1 MRPVP
6 GPVQVL
12 ERYPFALYAAGV
24 AAECM
29 LRSLRHRDREH
40 EAHNDLIAHLAA
52 CDRTRLAE
60 RALDYLIVG

>member
-6 GPVQVL
+6 RSGASS
-12 ERYPFALYAAGV
+12 RAL
-24 AAECM
+24 
-29 LRSLRHRDREH
+29 SLRALRGRSGRCVHAAIVATRDREH